1 MIEVESWKLGK
12 MKVSYWN
19 RILRVVSTI
28 AIVGISG
35 CAPESKPKPKQTPVT
50 IEAKLELDNLSFQQV
65 DKQGKPLWKVRAQKG
80 VYSPDKKRAKV
91 TNLDGDFYQDGQ
103 IVLHVTAKVGEVE
116 QAGEKV
122 ILRGDVVT
130 KETRNQLTLIGQEV
144 EWQPKADLLI
154 IRDKVQA
161 NQPKFQVNA
170 DEGRYL
176 SRKQQLDLTGKKITA
191 YYQDPRLA
199 MQTEHMIW
207 LVKDQKIIGDKPVQI
222 QRYQENQITS
232 QVTANSF
239 STALDRK
246 IVNLQ
251 GNVQLNATKPLIQV
265 NGESFAWNID
275 RELVTADRPITIVD
289 SKEAITLTAK
299 TGELDLQKSLATIA
313 GQAVAVAA
321 RNQAKLEANRLVW
334 EITSQQLIGTG
345 NVVYQQI
352 DPTIKFTGTR
362 GVGKLQDRSIVVSG
376 GKQQVRTEF
385 IPK

>member
-1 MIEVESWKLGK
+1 
-12 MKVSYWN
+12 MKGCQWTRTLKIV
-19 RILRVVSTI
+19 LTI
-28 AIVGISG
+28 AIVGISS
-35 CAPESKPKPKQTPVT
+35 CAPERKPKSQQAPAAV
-50 IEAKLELDNLSFQQV
+50 EARLALDNLSFQQV

-116 QAGEKV
+116 QEGEKV

-170 DEGRYL
+170 DEGKYL
-176 SRKQQLDLTGKKITA
+176 SRKQQLDLSGKITT

-199 MQTEHMIW
+199 MQTERMTW
-207 LVKDQKIIGDKPVQI
+207 FVKDKRIVGDKPVQI
-222 QRYQENQITS
+222 QRYQANQITS
-232 QVTANSF
+232 QVAANSF

-246 IVNLQ
+246 IINLQ

-275 RELVTADRPITIVD
+275 RELVTADRPIQIVD
-289 SKEAITLTAK
+289 RKEAVTLTAK
-299 TGELDLQKSLATIA
+299 TGELDLQKSLATLA
-313 GQAVAVAA
+313 GQALAVAT
-321 RNQAKLEANRLVW
+321 RNRAKLEANQLVW

-352 DPTIKFTGTR
+352 DPVIKFTGAR

-376 GKQQVRTEF
+376 GKEQVRTEF